1 MAKKVGENM
10 YQIRRFKESDA
21 KEVVNVIKR
30 ASLEVNIKDYK
41 KEAMDNLVKRIT
53 EEFIIKRATDFHMYV
68 VTEEEKVIGVGA
80 VGPYW
85 DSLTESSLFN
95 IFILPEYQ
103 KKGLGTKLVKEL
115 ERDEYY
121 KRADR
126 IEIAS
131 SITAVE
137 FYRHLGYGFK
147 KYGNITNENGNYI
160 LEKFPKISNNN
171 NNEKQYNMRPY
182 IDNEFHNDYDFVYE
196 VKKNAYKKYLEE
208 YWGNCQEEEQRN
220 NFRNFMEEAQ
230 EHIYIIQLNG
240 KNIGFFNGETLEDG
254 SYEIGN
260 ICIIQ
265 EYQGRG
271 IRTQI
276 LKDIIELHQQ
286 EDIHIQYFKQDPAG
300 NLYNK
305 LGFDPSG
312 ETEFHYQ
319 MIKQASKKNK
329 K

>member
-1 MAKKVGENM
+1 M

-30 ASLEVNIKDYK
+30 ASLEVNIKDYT
-41 KEAMDNLVKRIT
+41 KEAIDKLVKKIT
-53 EEFIIKRATDFHMYV
+53 EEFVIKRAAQFHMYV
-68 VTEEEKVIGVGA
+68 VTEEEQVIGVGA

-85 DSLTESSLFN
+85 DSQTESSLFN
-95 IFILPEYQ
+95 VFILPEHQ

-115 ERDEYY
+115 ESDEYY

-131 SITAVE
+131 SITALE

-147 KYGNITNENGNYI
+147 KYGNIANENGDYI

-182 IDNEFHNDYDFVYE
+182 INNEFHNDYDFVYE
-196 VKKNAYKKYLEE
+196 VKKNAYKKYVEE
-208 YWGNCQEEEQRN
+208 CWGSWIEEDQRN
-220 NFRNFMEEAQ
+220 YFKDFIVQVKENA
-230 EHIYIIQLNG
+230 YIIQLNG
-240 KNIGFFNGETLEDG
+240 KDIGFYNGETLEDG

-260 ICIIQ
+260 ICIIP

-271 IRTQI
+271 IGTEI
-276 LKDIIELHQQ
+276 LKDMIELHQQ
-286 EDIHIQYFKQDPAG
+286 EDIHIQYFKQNPVG
-300 NLYNK
+300 SLYK
-305 LGFDPSG
+305 RLGFEENG
-312 ETEFHYQ
+312 ETKFHYQ
-319 MIKQASKKNK
+319 MIKHAAKVYKK
-329 K
+329 

>member
-1 MAKKVGENM
+1 M

-30 ASLEVNIKDYK
+30 ASLEANIKDYT
-41 KEAMDNLVKRIT
+41 KEAIDKLVKKIT
-53 EEFIIKRATDFHMYV
+53 EEFVIKRAAQFHMYV
-68 VTEEEKVIGVGA
+68 VTEEEQVIGVGA

-95 IFILPEYQ
+95 VFILPEHQ
-103 KKGLGTKLVKEL
+103 KKGLGKKLVKEL
-115 ERDEYY
+115 ESDEYY

-131 SITAVE
+131 SITALE

-147 KYGNITNENGNYI
+147 KYGNIANENGDYI

-182 IDNEFHNDYDFVYE
+182 MDNQYHNDYEFVYE
-196 VKKNAYKKYLEE
+196 VKKNAYKTYVEKC
-208 YWGNCQEEEQRN
+208 WGSWI
-220 NFRNFMEEAQ
+220 EEAQ
-230 EHIYIIQLNG
+230 RNYFKNFIEQVKENVYIIQLNG
-240 KNIGFFNGETLEDG
+240 KDIGFYNGETLEDG

-260 ICIIQ
+260 ICIIP

-271 IRTQI
+271 IGTEI
-276 LKDIIELHQQ
+276 LKDMIELHQQ
-286 EDIHIQYFKQDPAG
+286 EDIHIQYFKQNPVG
-300 NLYNK
+300 NLYRR
-305 LGFDPSG
+305 LGFKENG
-312 ETEFHYQ
+312 ETKFHYQ
-319 MIKQASKKNK
+319 MIKQAAKVYKK
-329 K
+329 

>member
-1 MAKKVGENM
+1 M

-30 ASLEVNIKDYK
+30 ASLEVNIKDYT
-41 KEAMDNLVKRIT
+41 KEAMDKLVKKIT
-53 EEFIIKRATDFHMYV
+53 EEFVIKRAAQFHMYV
-68 VTEEEKVIGVGA
+68 VTEEEQVIGVGA

-95 IFILPEYQ
+95 VFILPEHQ
-103 KKGLGTKLVKEL
+103 KKGLGKKLVKEL
-115 ERDEYY
+115 ESDEYY

-131 SITAVE
+131 SITALE

-147 KYGNITNENGNYI
+147 KYGNITNENGDYI

-182 IDNEFHNDYDFVYE
+182 IDNEFHKDYDFVYE
-196 VKKNAYKKYLEE
+196 VKKNAYKKYVEE
-208 YWGNCQEEEQRN
+208 CWGSWIEEDQRN
-220 NFRNFMEEAQ
+220 YFKNFIEQVKENA
-230 EHIYIIQLNG
+230 YIIQLNG
-240 KNIGFFNGETLEDG
+240 KDIGFYNGEILEDG

-260 ICIIQ
+260 ICIIP

-271 IRTQI
+271 IGTEI
-276 LKDIIELHQQ
+276 LKDMIELHQQ
-286 EDIHIQYFKQDPAG
+286 EDIHIQYFKQNPVG
-300 NLYNK
+300 NLYRR
-305 LGFDPSG
+305 LGFKENG
-312 ETEFHYQ
+312 ETKFHYQ
-319 MIKQASKKNK
+319 MIKQAAKVYKK
-329 K
+329 

>member
-41 KEAMDNLVKRIT
+41 KEAMDKLVKKIT
-53 EEFIIKRATDFHMYV
+53 EEFVIKRATAFHMYV
-68 VTEEEKVIGVGA
+68 VREEEMVIGVGA

-95 IFILPEYQ
+95 VFILPEYQ

-115 ERDEYY
+115 ESDEYY

-131 SITAVE
+131 SITALE

-147 KYGNITNENGNYI
+147 KYGNITNENGDYI

-196 VKKNAYKKYLEE
+196 VKKNAYKKYVEE
-208 YWGNCQEEEQRN
+208 CWGSWIEEDQRN
-220 NFRNFMEEAQ
+220 YFKNFIEQVKENA
-230 EHIYIIQLNG
+230 YIIQLNG
-240 KNIGFFNGETLEDG
+240 KDIGFYNGETLEDG

-260 ICIIQ
+260 ICIIP

-271 IRTQI
+271 IGTEI
-276 LKDIIELHQQ
+276 LKDMIELHQQ
-286 EDIHIQYFKQDPAG
+286 EDIHIQYFKQNPVG
-300 NLYNK
+300 NLYSR
-305 LGFDPSG
+305 LGFKPSG
-312 ETEFHYQ
+312 ETKFHYQ
-319 MIKQASKKNK
+319 MVRQASKVNK